1 MSPAPRAANL
11 DGAVA
16 LAYPGGR
23 TGVLLCHGYT
33 GTPQSLGVWPASLA
47 EAGFSVQCP
56 LLPGHGL
63 QWQDMAGT
71 RWTDWYGA
79 VDAAFTDLRGRC
91 DEVFV
96 MGLSMGGTLA
106 LRLAQQHGTQVAG
119 LVLVNPSLT
128 TTRRSARFAPLLKL
142 LIPSTPGPGNDVALP
157 GVVELAYARHPLRA
171 FDSLRAFWRV
181 VRRDLPRVTQPML
194 VFRSADDHVVEPVS
208 TELLLAGVASADV
221 REVVLRDSYHV
232 ATLDHDA
239 PRICAE
245 SIDFVRTHS
254 RVPSSGSGDRDRT
267 HSGEGVDA
275 Q

>member
-1 MSPAPRAANL
+1 MSPAPRAVSL

-16 LAYPGGR
+16 IAYPGGR
-23 TGVLLCHGYT
+23 TGVVLCHGYT
-33 GTPQSLGVWPASLA
+33 GTPQSLGAWPATLA
-47 EAGFSVQCP
+47 AAGFSVECP
-56 LLPGHGL
+56 LLPGHGR
-63 QWQDMAGT
+63 QWQDMART

-106 LRLAQQHGTQVAG
+106 LRLAELHGDDVAG

-128 TTRRSARFAPLLKL
+128 TTRRAARFAPLLKL
-142 LIPSTPGPGNDVALP
+142 LVASTPGPGNDVALP

-181 VRRDLPRVTQPML
+181 VRADLGRVTQPLL
-194 VFRSADDHVVEPVS
+194 VFRSANDHVVEPVS
-208 TELLLAGVASADV
+208 TQLLLAGVASTDV
-221 REVVLRDSYHV
+221 TEVVLTDSFHV

-239 PRICAE
+239 PRIFAD
-245 SIDFVRTHS
+245 SIAFVRRHS
-254 RVPSSGSGDRDRT
+254 RSEST